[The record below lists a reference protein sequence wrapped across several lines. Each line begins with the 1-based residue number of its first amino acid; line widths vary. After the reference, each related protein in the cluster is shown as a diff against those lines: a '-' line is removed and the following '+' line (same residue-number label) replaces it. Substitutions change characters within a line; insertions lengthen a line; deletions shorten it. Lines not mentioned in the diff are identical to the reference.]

1 MESAFNQY
9 RMKDGLTPL
18 SEAFF
23 NPVFK
28 DIDQR
33 LILNSKKIASVENRV
48 NSIEQTVTNQAL
60 AVVNQKMNDL
70 EGLIFAGV

>member
-9 RMKDGLTPL
+9 RMKDGRTPL

-28 DIDQR
+28 NIDQR
-33 LILNSKKIASVENRV
+33 LILNLKKIASVESRV

-70 EGLIFAGV
+70 EDLIFAGV